1 MGSSPTSSMTL
12 TCHAVA
18 HVDFSSSDQ
27 HTMQCQGTVSNVP
40 VWTSDE
46 AIGSHWMDK
55 AAEHSASR
63 TCAQAWVMT
72 AMTATAED
80 DNTDP
85 RTEDNAIF
93 VRSGGKTI
101 VTIFRCGL
109 QKIFLLSAGGRL
121 PSWHVLPNSPWSYQG
136 RQPQGCARRRHSQ
149 VGCARTA
156 TCLTHSCGWLS
167 NPAQHPEARESNRV

>member
-1 MGSSPTSSMTL
+1 
-12 TCHAVA
+12 
-18 HVDFSSSDQ
+18 
-27 HTMQCQGTVSNVP
+27 MQCQGTVSNVP

-156 TCLTHSCGWLS
+156 TCLTHSCGSVTRRSTQRLGNRTGSDESAQSSPLS
-167 NPAQHPEARESNRV
+167 QKSTSWVFRMLKLNRLSLF